1 MEDVFEPVLEVTE
14 YLDGPSKGIAL
25 LHGKPHTFR
34 SRTPRATEYRGDFE
48 SVHLFDLVPVGAPI
62 NAIPVLAYAQ
72 FRESSLPSVQVF
84 GASRRLEVC
93 WRVFVQVSA

>member
-14 YLDGPSKGIAL
+14 YFDGPRKGIAL
-25 LHGKPHTFR
+25 LHGKPHAFR
-34 SRTPRATEYRGDFE
+34 SRFLCSTEHRGDFE
-48 SVHLFDLVPVGAPI
+48 SMDLFDLLPLGASV

-72 FRESSLPSVQVF
+72 FRVASLQSVQLPCEL
-84 GASRRLEVC
+84 RRLEVC